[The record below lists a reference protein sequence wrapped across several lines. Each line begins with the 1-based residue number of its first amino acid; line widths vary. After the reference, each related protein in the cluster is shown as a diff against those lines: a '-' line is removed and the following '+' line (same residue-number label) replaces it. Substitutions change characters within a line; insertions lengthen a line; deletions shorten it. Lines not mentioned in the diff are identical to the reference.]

1 MAPSRTTPWASIAL
15 IVVALVAGVVIG
27 AVVGATVNAEDAD
40 EVLAAEEETERLQ
53 AAVTNA
59 EERMWKLYREREAL
73 QAELDEATSGTE
85 ASGDDGDKVA
95 GDVLGDG
102 IHLVGE
108 DIMPG
113 EYAGVPTADV
123 GYWARLKSTDGTVNS
138 IIANGV
144 VTGPLVIEVIESDR
158 ALELRGVE
166 ITLD

>member
-1 MAPSRTTPWASIAL
+1 MASKRTTPWASIAL
-15 IVVALVAGVVIG
+15 IVVALVAGIVIG
-27 AVVGATVNAEDAD
+27 AVIGATVNAEDAD
-40 EVLAAEEETERLQ
+40 EILATEAETERLQ

-73 QAELDEATSGTE
+73 QAELEDAPSSQTPGREPAGT
-85 ASGDDGDKVA
+85 
-95 GDVLGDG
+95 LGDG
-102 IHLVGE
+102 IYLVGE

-113 EYAGVPTADV
+113 EYAGRPTADV

-166 ITLD
+166 ITLE